1 MPIAIEQLRNEFKI
15 WRVNDEFTLNRT
27 IQELVPASDLIEL
40 SEQIDRQVIQMEIEL
55 KNLKEKKLQFDSWIN
70 TAKEIR
76 EQQLKEGMKRMKEYT
91 YNEKT

>member
-91 YNEKT
+91 YNKKT